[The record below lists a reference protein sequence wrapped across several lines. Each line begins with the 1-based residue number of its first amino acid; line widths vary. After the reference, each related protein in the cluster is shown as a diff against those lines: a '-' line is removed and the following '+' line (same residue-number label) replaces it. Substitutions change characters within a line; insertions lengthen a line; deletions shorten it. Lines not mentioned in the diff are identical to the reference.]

1 LDRRRSEVGVKASV
15 EAPSNIAF
23 VKYWGA
29 RDLERAIP
37 NHPSI
42 SMSLGTC
49 RSLCTVEHRDGDEG
63 ADEVWL
69 VGEDGTRR
77 LPDAKFSERACRHLD
92 LLRRTVGGRGRFVV
106 GTRNTFPSAAG
117 IASSA
122 SGFAALTLATMR
134 ALGRDPEPRE
144 LSALARLSGSGSAA
158 RSAMGGYVEW
168 PRGDSDEECYA
179 FPLAP
184 AAHWDLRDVVVVVE
198 SAAKKVPSRDGHLL
212 AATSPHYARRR
223 ELMPGRLAIVR
234 AAIRDR
240 DLARLG
246 PVVEEEGI
254 ELHLIA
260 MSSRPP
266 VYYWNAATV
275 EVLARVRA
283 LRDEGLAAWSTMDA
297 GANVHVICA
306 AAEEPAVASALAVV
320 PGVERLI
327 RDGVGEGPRALA
339 EHLI

>member
-1 LDRRRSEVGVKASV
+1 VKASV

-42 SMSLGTC
+42 SMTLASC
-49 RSLCTVEHRDGDEG
+49 RSLCTVEFHEDERGD
-63 ADEVWL
+63 DEMWWID
-69 VGEDGTRR
+69 EDGARR
-77 LPDAKFSERACRHLD
+77 LAEARFSARGLRHLD
-92 LLRRTVGGRGRFVV
+92 RLRTLCGGHGRFVV

-122 SGFAALTLATMR
+122 SGFAALTLAGMR
-134 ALGRDPEPRE
+134 ALGREPDARE
-144 LSALARLSGSGSAA
+144 LSSLARLSGSGSAA

-168 PRGDSDEECYA
+168 PRGESEEECFA
-179 FPLAP
+179 FALAS
-184 AAHWDLRDVVVVVE
+184 AGHWDLRDVVVVVE
-198 SAAKKVPSRDGHLL
+198 SEAKKVPSRDGHRL

-223 ELMPGRLAIVR
+223 ELLPERLAIVR
-234 AAIRDR
+234 AAIEER
-240 DLARLG
+240 DLDRLG
-246 PVVEEEGI
+246 PVIEEEGI

-275 EVLARVRA
+275 EVLARVRE
-283 LRDEGLAAWSTMDA
+283 LRAEGLSAWSTMDA

-306 AAEEPAVASALAVV
+306 AAEEPAVAAALERVE
-320 PGVERLI
+320 GVERLI
-327 RDGVGEGPRALA
+327 RDRVGEGPRALA
-339 EHLI
+339 AHLL

>member
-1 LDRRRSEVGVKASV
+1 VKASV

-37 NHPSI
+37 NLPSI
-42 SMSLGTC
+42 SMSLSEC
-49 RSLCTVEHRDGDEG
+49 RSLCTAEFHDGDSG

-69 VGEDGTRR
+69 VDENGSRR
-77 LPDAKFSERACRHLD
+77 RPDDRFVARADRHLEQ
-92 LLRRTVGGRGRFVV
+92 LRRWAGARGRFVV

-122 SGFAALTLATMR
+122 SGFAALTLAGVR

-144 LSALARLSGSGSAA
+144 LSSLARLSGSGSAA
-158 RSAMGGYVEW
+158 RSVYGGYVEW
-168 PRGDSDEECYA
+168 PRGAGDDECSA

-184 AAHWDLRDVVVVVE
+184 ASHWDLRDVVVVVE
-198 SAAKKVPSRDGHLL
+198 STAKKVASRDGHRL
-212 AATSPHYARRR
+212 AASSPHYARRL
-223 ELMPGRLAIVR
+223 ELMPRRLEVTR

-246 PVVEEEGI
+246 PVIEEEGI

-260 MSSRPP
+260 MSSQPP
-266 VYYWNAATV
+266 VYYWNGATV
-275 EVLARVRA
+275 DVLARVRR
-283 LRDEGLAAWSTMDA
+283 LRDDGLSAWSTMDA

-306 AAEEPAVASALAVV
+306 GAEEPAIASALAAA

-327 RDGVGEGPRALA
+327 RDRVGDGPRALSS
-339 EHLI
+339 HLL

>member
-1 LDRRRSEVGVKASV
+1 VKASV

-42 SMSLGTC
+42 SMTLKSC
-49 RSLCTVEHRDGDEG
+49 RSLCTVELREDEDG
-63 ADEVWL
+63 ADEMWL
-69 VGEDGTRR
+69 VGADGTRR
-77 LPDAKFSERACRHLD
+77 PAEAKFSARGLRHLD
-92 LLRRTVGGRGRFVV
+92 RLRRLCGRRGRFVV

-122 SGFAALTLATMR
+122 SGFAALTLAGLRAMR
-134 ALGRDPEPRE
+134 REPDPRE
-144 LSALARLSGSGSAA
+144 LSSLARLSGSGSAA
-158 RSAMGGYVEW
+158 RSVLGGYVEW
-168 PRGDSDEECYA
+168 PRGETDEECFA
-179 FPLAP
+179 FSLAP
-184 AAHWDLRDVVVVVE
+184 ASHWDLRDVVVVVE
-198 SAAKKVPSRDGHLL
+198 SEAKKVPSRDGHQL

-223 ELMPGRLAIVR
+223 ELLPERLDIVR

-240 DLARLG
+240 DLDRLG

-266 VYYWNAATV
+266 VYYWSPATIA
-275 EVLARVRA
+275 VLARVRE
-283 LRDEGLAAWSTMDA
+283 LRAEGLSAWSTMDA

-306 AAEEPAVASALAVV
+306 AADEPAVAGALQAIE
-320 PGVERLI
+320 GVERLI
-327 RDGVGEGPRALA
+327 RDGVGEGPRALEA
-339 EHLI
+339 HLI

>member
-1 LDRRRSEVGVKASV
+1 MKASV

-42 SMSLGTC
+42 SMSLSAC
-49 RSLCTVEHRDGDEG
+49 RSLCTAEFRDGEDA

-69 VGEDGTRR
+69 VEEDGSRR
-77 LPDAKFSERACRHLD
+77 RPEARFSERACRHLD
-92 LLRRTVGGRGRFVV
+92 QLRRWGGMRGRFVV

-122 SGFAALTLATMR
+122 SGFAALTLAGVR
-134 ALGRDPEPRE
+134 AMGRAAEPPE
-144 LSALARLSGSGSAA
+144 LSSLARLSGSGSAA
-158 RSAMGGYVEW
+158 RSALGGYVEW
-168 PRGDSDEECYA
+168 PRGVSDEECYA
-179 FPLAP
+179 FALAE
-184 AAHWDLRDVVVVVE
+184 ASHWDLRDVVVVVE
-198 SAAKKVPSRDGHLL
+198 SAAKKVASRDGHRL
-212 AATSPHYARRR
+212 AASSPHYARRL
-223 ELMPGRLAIVR
+223 ELLPERLDVVR

-240 DLARLG
+240 DLDRLG
-246 PVVEEEGI
+246 PVIEEEGI

-266 VYYWNAATV
+266 VFYWNAATIDF
-275 EVLARVRA
+275 LACVRE
-283 LRDEGLAAWSTMDA
+283 LREQRGLSAWSTLDA

-306 AAEEPAVASALAVV
+306 AAEEPAVAEALAAA

-327 RDGVGEGPRALA
+327 RDRVGAGPRAL
-339 EHLI
+339 ESHLI